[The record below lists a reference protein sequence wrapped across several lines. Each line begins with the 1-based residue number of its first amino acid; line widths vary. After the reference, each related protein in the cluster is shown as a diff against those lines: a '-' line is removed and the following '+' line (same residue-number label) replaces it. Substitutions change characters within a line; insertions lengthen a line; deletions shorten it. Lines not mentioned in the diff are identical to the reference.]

1 MILVN
6 TDHITGRNFKMLG
19 YVQGYILHQT
29 STGGTAGTHGVT
41 SLKAM
46 GVGEDLVTQMV
57 DQAREEARERMI
69 GEAVE
74 LGADAIVSIQYHSSM
89 VTPTAC
95 ELVYSG
101 TAVKFISRSA
111 ANSGL

>member
-6 TDHITGRNFKMLG
+6 TDHITGRNCKTLG
-19 YVQGYILHQT
+19 YVQGVMLHQT

-46 GVGEDLVTQMV
+46 GGGEDLVTQML
-57 DQAREEARERMI
+57 DQAREEAADRMI
-69 GEAVE
+69 AAAVE
-74 LGADAIVSIQYHSSM
+74 LGADAILNVTYHSAL
-89 VTPTAC
+89 VTPTAA

-101 TAVKFISRSA
+101 TAVKFVSRSA
-111 ANSGL
+111 NTGF